1 MTDVSGATEVDDDP
15 FPPTTTTNTNTTPSP
30 KNRKPA
36 PHPLNLTNTNTNPNP
51 NPRSLSSNNP
61 HNTDPQKSLLPPAEL
76 AHIATHFASRIPP
89 GPFSPAELQGFLL
102 KRKKTPRRALE
113 EVEGWVGGMVALKA
127 SRGRVL
133 GGEVQ

>member
-15 FPPTTTTNTNTTPSP
+15 FPPTTTNTTPSP

-36 PHPLNLTNTNTNPNP
+36 PHPLNLTNPNPSPNP
-51 NPRSLSSNNP
+51 NFPPSANA
-61 HNTDPQKSLLPPAEL
+61 DPQKSLLPPAEL

-89 GPFSPAELQGFLL
+89 GQFSPAELQGFLL

-113 EVEGWVGGMVALKA
+113 EVEGWVGAMVALKA